1 MKLIPLCLDYSAVPL
16 ASGMLARLPSSLRL
30 DEMTAPPASSSR
42 PFSTFALVWLGQF
55 VSLFGSGLTSFA
67 LGAHVYQLTG
77 STTRFVL
84 MSFCATLPVALL
96 SPFAGVLV
104 DRWDR
109 RKAMLWSDVGSGATT
124 SIIWVLLILAES
136 GHLSF
141 QAWYLYPI
149 VFLSGA
155 CNAFRWPAWTA
166 TTPLLIPKQHLGRA
180 NGMAELGVAI
190 SQIASPVVA
199 GVLVGVIGLHG
210 VLFIDMLSFLFAAGV
225 LLSVRFPTPPSK
237 AASATGPRSMRADL
251 AEGLRFVRERP
262 GLTYLLAFTTFTN
275 ASLIL
280 VMLLITPLVLGFTDM
295 ANLGLI
301 GSLSGVGMLAGGLLT
316 SVWGGPKRR
325 ILGVAGFPII
335 AALMLLL
342 AALPPSVPLISTAAM
357 LFLFSMPMTTANAQV
372 LWQTKVPLELQ
383 GRVSALRKTSGQT
396 GVLLVTLMAGPLAD
410 RVFEPWMAPGGA
422 LAGSVGQVLG
432 TGPGRGIAL
441 LFVLWGFTVL
451 GAVGLFLL
459 SPRARR
465 VQDELPDEL
474 PSQPHAPSPSSSK
487 PSPAD
492 AASDNALPVTGH
504 TPF

>member
-1 MKLIPLCLDYSAVPL
+1 
-16 ASGMLARLPSSLRL
+16 
-30 DEMTAPPASSSR
+30 MTAPSASPSR
-42 PFSTFALVWLGQF
+42 PFVTFALVWLGQF

-67 LGAHVYQLTG
+67 LGAHVYKLTG

-109 RKAMLWSDVGSGATT
+109 RKAMLWSDVGSGVTT
-124 SIIWVLLILAES
+124 AIIWVLLILSEA

-149 VFLSGA
+149 VFLSGC

-180 NGMAELGVAI
+180 SGMAELGVAI
-190 SQIASPVVA
+190 SQISSPVVA

-210 VLFIDMLSFLFAAGV
+210 VLFIDMCSFLFAAGV
-225 LLSVRFPTPPSK
+225 LVSVRFPSPPPRVTQV
-237 AASATGPRSMRADL
+237 TGPRTMRADL
-251 AEGLRFVRERP
+251 LEALRFVRERP
-262 GLTYLLAFTTFTN
+262 GLKYLLAFTTFTN

-301 GSLSGVGMLAGGLLT
+301 ASISGLGMLGGGIVT
-316 SVWGGPKRR
+316 SVWGGTKRR
-325 ILGVAGFPII
+325 IRGVAGFPIL

-342 AALPPSVPLISTAAM
+342 AALPPSVPLIATAAM
-357 LFLFSMPMTTANAQV
+357 LFLFSMPMTTANSQV

-383 GRVSALRKTSGQT
+383 GRVAALRKTSGHT
-396 GVLLVTLMAGPLAD
+396 GVLLVTLLAGPLAD
-410 RVFEPWMAPGGA
+410 RIFEPWMAPGGA
-422 LAGSVGQVLG
+422 LAGSVGRVLG

-441 LFVLWGFTVL
+441 LFVLLGLTVL
-451 GAVGLFLL
+451 CAVGLFLL

-465 VQDELPDEL
+465 VQDELPDAIPAHPL
-474 PSQPHAPSPSSSK
+474 APSPSSTPHS
-487 PSPAD
+487 AD
-492 AASDNALPVTGH
+492 AAPDSALPATGN
-504 TPF
+504 TPS